1 MDDFTLGLILGFIF
15 GYIMGFILECIFVI
29 SGNSDIE
36 KIIEEVD
43 DESD

>member
-1 MDDFTLGLILGFIF
+1 MEEFALGLIIGFIF
-15 GYIMGFILECIFVI
+15 GYIIGFILECIFVI

-36 KIIEEVD
+36 NIIEEVD